1 MAARITLHNP
11 RLAAHCSYRSTSDR
25 TGAWR
30 PIGRRTC
37 NVASDPFVT
46 RRGRRRGLRAFRLI
60 LVASNGSSLV
70 RSPIWTTALL
80 GLGEALD
87 DDNVG
92 QLGELVRVEQ
102 QFARAIAATHN
113 HPGLLHDRT
122 VDVDGQITNAKRSDP
137 TDHHACEVHGGL
149 FVGEG
154 ETLNGEQFSDLL
166 VDVQP
171 SCTQHDACGVLRR
184 GDLLGAVSYT
194 HLTL

>member
-102 QFARAIAATHN
+102 QFAGAIAATHN

-122 VDVDGQITNAKRSDP
+122 VDVDGQITNAKGCGSS
-137 TDHHACEVHGGL
+137 GGTS
-149 FVGEG
+149 GG
-154 ETLNGEQFSDLL
+154 SGN
-166 VDVQP
+166 
-171 SCTQHDACGVLRR
+171 
-184 GDLLGAVSYT
+184 GAVEVAGFVDAVSFSVEVPGPVCPEVAVAEECAS
-194 HLTL
+194 LEDGFG